1 MFHDQN
7 QAAETRFWQ
16 LRWGP
21 RPCKQQRGGRRQG
34 GREAGRLSSLV
45 VAEGSLADRG
55 LGRLGCGW
63 GWESGGGED
72 SELCWQGPGTERER
86 KEGGRQGGF
95 KKARL
100 SAGGSGASSRG
111 KARFRQHPE
120 SPPLLAPRLP
130 GCTEEQICGVE
141 GFQASHPSSTMN
153 AH

>member
-21 RPCKQQRGGRRQG
+21 RGPASSREEAG

-45 VAEGSLADRG
+45 LAEGSLADRG

-63 GWESGGGED
+63 GWESGGGD
-72 SELCWQGPGTERER
+72 NSELCLQGPQGLSG
-86 KEGGRQGGF
+86 KEGGRASGRMQEGE
-95 KKARL
+95 AERR
-100 SAGGSGASSRG
+100 GGSGASSRG
-111 KARFRQHPE
+111 KAPFRQHPE

-141 GFQASHPSSTMN
+141 GFQASHPSSAMN